1 MVNPQVQDCEVT
13 DMKYLYGHFSDEQF
27 EQFKKQLHSKIHWL
41 ILYKDPKKE
50 NEYPDVDFN
59 KYFITL
65 MQEID
70 SLNELLFYPPQIVE
84 ITCLLQ
90 TAYRET
96 KQNPFNYHNYRK
108 CILDAHSLVDKIQE
122 VIK

>member
-1 MVNPQVQDCEVT
+1 ME
-13 DMKYLYGHFSDEQF
+13 YLYGTFSDSQIAD
-27 EQFKKQLHSKIHWL
+27 FKEKLHKKLFWL
-41 ILYKDPKKE
+41 LLYKDPKTADKYT
-50 NEYPDVDFN
+50 NVDFK
-59 KYFITL
+59 KYFVNL
-65 MQEID
+65 MKEID
-70 SLNELLFYPPQIVE
+70 GLNELLFYPPQIVE

-122 VIK
+122 VSK